1 MTPSNTRCASAMFGA
16 RVFGFPCFVEHSD
29 TDPLVFDSFVLAG
42 LPREV
47 GAVLTRAKA
56 LED

>member
-1 MTPSNTRCASAMFGA
+1 MFGA